1 MTAVPDESHPLGKPL
16 PRIEDPALLRGRAC
30 FVDDLR
36 FPDLLHAVFVRS
48 GEAHARIRGIDSAA
62 AEASPG
68 VRAVLAL
75 DDLRPHVTRVTM
87 PLAQPSGAIRHVLD
101 PPILADGEVRYVGEP
116 VAVAI
121 ADSAYR
127 AEDAAALV
135 AIDYEPLAPAIDCR
149 RALEAGAPPAHGA
162 IPDNLVAALVMA
174 YGDCGR
180 AFAAARHVV
189 RAEMHQ
195 NKGLGHAIECRGVLA
210 RLDPNDGKLTVWS
223 GTQMPHRAH
232 AVLSDLLGCGEDAL
246 RVIAP
251 DVGGGFG
258 PKFVFYA
265 EEAVVALAARIVG
278 RPVKWIEDRREHFT
292 ATTQERDQF
301 WDMEM
306 ALDADG
312 RMLGIRGT
320 LIHDHGAYT
329 PYGVNLPY
337 NAATNLLG
345 PYVVPAFSLEMKLAA
360 TNKVPVTPVRGAGRP
375 QGTFAMERLLDRAAD
390 RLGIDRAEI
399 RRRNLIRPDAMPYV
413 TPVKNRDGT
422 AMTYDSGDYPA
433 TLALALEAAGYA
445 AFRDRQAALRRAGR
459 HVGIGIGNY
468 VEGTGR
474 GPFES
479 ARIRINPSGR
489 VSIATGATAQGQ
501 GLKTAL
507 AQVCASVLGLDPAA
521 VEVTAG
527 DTDAV
532 SLGLGAFA
540 SRQAVT
546 AGSSV
551 HVAASALAD
560 KAVRAAAHMLEA
572 APADL
577 ELAGGSVRVRGVPDM
592 AIGLGEIARALAGQP
607 GYALP
612 GGMEPGMEAL
622 GAFTPET
629 VTYCNGCHV
638 AEVEIDIETG
648 AVEILRYEIV
658 HDCGRMINPMIVDGQ
673 VIGGAVHGIGS
684 ALYER
689 MVFDDAGQPM
699 TVNFGEYLMPGACE
713 TPRLGLTHTESP
725 TPLNP
730 LGAKG
735 AGEGGVIPAP
745 AAIAAAVED
754 ALAPFGILIDDVP
767 IAPDRIA
774 AAVAAARG

>member
-1 MTAVPDESHPLGKPL
+1 MTLGKRV

-48 GEAHARIRGIDSAA
+48 GEAHARVRGIDISTAMTV
-62 AEASPG
+62 PG
-68 VRAVLAL
+68 VRAILTL
-75 DDLRPHVTRVTM
+75 DDLRPHVTRVAM

-116 VAVAI
+116 VAAAI
-121 ADSAYR
+121 ADSPYR

-135 AIDYEPLAPAIDCR
+135 EIDYEPLPASIDCR
-149 RALEAGAPPAHGA
+149 RALEPAAPPAHSA
-162 IPDNLVAALVMA
+162 LPDNLVAALSMA
-174 YGDCGR
+174 YGDCDR
-180 AFAAARHVV
+180 AFASAAHTV
-189 RAEMHQ
+189 RADMHQ

-232 AVLSDLLGCGEDAL
+232 AVLCDLLGRGEDRL

-265 EEAVVALAARIVG
+265 EEAVVALAACIVG

-306 ALDADG
+306 ALDAEG
-312 RMLGIRGT
+312 RILGIRGT
-320 LIHDHGAYT
+320 LIHDHGAYS

-337 NAATNLLG
+337 NSATNLLG
-345 PYVVPAFSLEMKLAA
+345 PYAVPAYSLDIRLAA

-375 QGTFAMERLLDRAAD
+375 QGTFVMERLLDRAAGL
-390 RLGIDRAEI
+390 LGIGRTEI
-399 RRRNLIRPDAMPYV
+399 RRRNLIGPAAMPYV

-433 TLALALEAAGYA
+433 TQALALEASEHA
-445 AFRDRQAALRRAGR
+445 AFRARQAALRRDR
-459 HVGIGIGNY
+459 RYVGIGIGNY

-489 VSIATGATAQGQ
+489 VTIATGATAQGQ

-507 AQVCASVLGLDPAA
+507 AQVCASALGLDPGA

-527 DTDAV
+527 DTGTV

-560 KAVRAAAHMLEA
+560 KALRAAAHMLEA
-572 APADL
+572 ALDDL
-577 ELAGGSVRVRGVPDM
+577 ELAGGRVRVRGVPDM
-592 AIGLGEIARALAGQP
+592 AVELGEIARALAGQP

-622 GAFTPET
+622 GTFTPET

-638 AEVEIDIETG
+638 AEVEVDVETG
-648 AVEILRYEIV
+648 AVGILRYTVV

-673 VIGGAVHGIGS
+673 VIGGAIHGIGS

-689 MVFDDAGQPM
+689 MAFDDAGQPM
-699 TVNFGEYLMPGACE
+699 TVNLGECLMPGACE
-713 TPRLGLTHTESP
+713 MPRLDLIHTESP

-735 AGEGGVIPAP
+735 AGEGGVIPVP

-754 ALAPFGILIDDVP
+754 ALAPFGVLIDDVP

-774 AAVAAARG
+774 AAVAAARR

>member
-1 MTAVPDESHPLGKPL
+1 MTLGKRV

-48 GEAHARIRGIDSAA
+48 GEAHARVRGIDVSAA
-62 AEASPG
+62 MASPG
-68 VRAVLAL
+68 VRAVLTL
-75 DDLRPHVTRVTM
+75 DHLRPHVTRITM

-116 VAVAI
+116 VAAVI
-121 ADSAYR
+121 ADNPYR

-135 AIDYEPLAPAIDCR
+135 EIDYEPLPASIDCR
-149 RALEAGAPPAHGA
+149 RALEPAAPPAHSA
-162 IPDNLVAALVMA
+162 LPDNLVAALSMS
-174 YGDCGR
+174 YGDCDR
-180 AFAAARHVV
+180 AFASAAHAV
-189 RAEMHQ
+189 RAGMHQ

-232 AVLSDLLGCGEDAL
+232 AVLCDLLGRGEDSL

-265 EEAVVALAARIVG
+265 EEAVVALAACIVG

-306 ALDADG
+306 ALDAEG
-312 RMLGIRGT
+312 RISGIRGT
-320 LIHDHGAYT
+320 LIHDHGAYS

-337 NAATNLLG
+337 NSATNLLG
-345 PYVVPAFSLEMKLAA
+345 PYAVPAYSLDISLAA

-375 QGTFAMERLLDRAAD
+375 QGTFVMERLLDRAAHM
-390 RLGIDRAEI
+390 LGIERAEI
-399 RRRNLIRPDAMPYV
+399 RRRNLIRPEAMPYV

-433 TLALALEAAGYA
+433 TQALALETSEHD
-445 AFRDRQAALRRAGR
+445 AFRARQEALRREGR
-459 HVGIGIGNY
+459 YVGIGIGNY

-489 VSIATGATAQGQ
+489 VTIATGATAQGQ

-507 AQVCASVLGLDPAA
+507 AQVCASALGLDPGA

-527 DTDAV
+527 DTDTV

-560 KAVRAAAHMLEA
+560 KALRAAAHLLEA
-572 APADL
+572 APDDL
-577 ELAGGSVRVRGVPDM
+577 ELLGGQVRVRGVPDM
-592 AIGLGEIARALAGQP
+592 AVELGEIARALAGQP

-622 GAFTPET
+622 GTFTPET

-638 AEVEIDIETG
+638 AEVEVDAETG
-648 AVEILRYEIV
+648 AVEILRYTVV

-673 VIGGAVHGIGS
+673 VIGGAIHGIGS

-689 MVFDDAGQPM
+689 MAFDEAGQPM
-699 TVNFGEYLMPGACE
+699 TVNLGECLMPGACE
-713 TPRLGLTHTESP
+713 MPSLDLIHTESP

-754 ALAPFGILIDDVP
+754 ALAPFGVLIDDVP

-774 AAVAAARG
+774 AAIAAARR

>member
-1 MTAVPDESHPLGKPL
+1 MTLGKRV

-48 GEAHARIRGIDSAA
+48 GEAHARVRGIDVSAA
-62 AEASPG
+62 MASPG
-68 VRAVLAL
+68 VRAVLTL

-116 VAVAI
+116 VAAAI
-121 ADSAYR
+121 ADNPYR

-135 AIDYEPLAPAIDCR
+135 EIDYESLPASIDCR
-149 RALEAGAPPAHGA
+149 RALEPAAAPAHSA
-162 IPDNLVAALVMA
+162 LPDNLVAALSMS
-174 YGDCGR
+174 YGDSDR
-180 AFAAARHVV
+180 AFASAAHTV
-189 RAEMHQ
+189 RAGMHQ

-232 AVLSDLLGCGEDAL
+232 AVLCDLLGRGEDKL

-258 PKFVFYA
+258 PKFVFYP
-265 EEAVVALAARIVG
+265 EEAVVALAARILG
-278 RPVKWIEDRREHFT
+278 HPVKWIEDRREHFT

-301 WDMEM
+301 WDAEM
-306 ALDADG
+306 ALDAEG
-312 RMLGIRGT
+312 RILGIRGT
-320 LIHDHGAYT
+320 LIHDHGAYS

-337 NAATNLLG
+337 NSATNLLG
-345 PYVVPAFSLEMKLAA
+345 PYAVPAYSLDIRLAA

-375 QGTFAMERLLDRAAD
+375 QGTFVMERLLDRAAG
-390 RLGIDRAEI
+390 LIEIERAEI
-399 RRRNLIRPDAMPYV
+399 RRRNLIGPEAMPYV

-433 TLALALEAAGYA
+433 TQALALEASEHD
-445 AFRDRQAALRRAGR
+445 AFRARQAALRREGR
-459 HVGIGIGNY
+459 YVGIGIGNY

-489 VSIATGATAQGQ
+489 VTIATGATAQGQ

-507 AQVCASVLGLDPAA
+507 AQVCASALGLDPGA

-527 DTDAV
+527 DTDTV

-551 HVAASALAD
+551 HVAASSLAEKAL
-560 KAVRAAAHMLEA
+560 RAAAHMLEA
-572 APADL
+572 APDDL
-577 ELAGGSVRVRGVPDM
+577 ELAGGRVRVRGVPDM
-592 AIGLGEIARALAGQP
+592 AVELGEIARALAGQP

-622 GAFTPET
+622 GTFTPET
-629 VTYCNGCHV
+629 VTYCNGSHV
-638 AEVEIDIETG
+638 AEVEVDVETG
-648 AVEILRYEIV
+648 AVGILRYTVV
-658 HDCGRMINPMIVDGQ
+658 HDCGRMINPMVVDGQ
-673 VIGGAVHGIGS
+673 VIGGAIHGIGS

-689 MVFDDAGQPM
+689 MAFDDAGQPM
-699 TVNFGEYLMPGACE
+699 TVNLGECLMPGACE
-713 TPRLGLTHTESP
+713 MPRLDLIHTESP

-754 ALAPFGILIDDVP
+754 ALAPFGMLIDDVP
-767 IAPDRIA
+767 ILPDRIA
-774 AAVAAARG
+774 AVVAAAQR